1 MSGQIGSQDA
11 IIRAFSIWLMAAVLA
26 CGLVAVLLFV
36 WVDTDQQRVPY
47 LNVQVLPEELSAA
60 EVAPDTALARPLFW
74 AERRPVEP
82 VAETV
87 QAVPEAPLQEL
98 TGVRLLGILAKGN
111 HYTALLEVDGKV
123 ERVTQDATV
132 KEWNVA
138 DITAREV
145 HFSSRE
151 GGSVLSLER
160 ELHQSIK
167 LER

>member
-47 LNVQVLPEELSAA
+47 LNVQVLPEEVSAVD
-60 EVAPDTALARPLFW
+60 VAPDAALTRPLFW

-82 VAETV
+82 VMAVVEAEQPT
-87 QAVPEAPLQEL
+87 PLQEL
-98 TGVRLLGILAKGN
+98 AGARLLGVLAKDD

-123 ERVTQDATV
+123 ERVTQGSTV
-132 KEWNVA
+132 KEWKVV

-145 HFSSRE
+145 HFSSR
-151 GGSVLSLER
+151 GGSSVLSLER